1 VTIKHLIISILLVI
15 APVVCFSQ
23 SSYDIVIKGGHVI
36 DPKNNI
42 DAIMDVAING
52 DKVAMVARNINVQ
65 GAGRVID
72 ATGLYVTP
80 GLIDAHVHVFY
91 GTQNGFVTGD
101 GRKSIQPDAFS
112 FRTGVTTMI
121 DFGSA
126 GFRTF
131 PKFKEEIIDNSRTRV
146 LALLNIV
153 GEGLRGGPFQQTT
166 LDMNARRAAAMALQH
181 PDIIV
186 GFKLA
191 HYTGHEWGPTDSL
204 VAAGRL
210 ANLPVAVD
218 FGSARPPLPNCC

>member
-1 VTIKHLIISILLVI
+1 MTIKHLIISILLVI